1 VAIVND
7 AFAKKFYNGN
17 IDIVGHTFRREADA
31 GKPETVYEIVGVVKA
46 SKYYE
51 LREDPRPVAVFPTSQ
66 NDRQGPNT
74 NFALRIAGS
83 PTDAMAAVR
92 TALLAANPVMGV
104 EFRSFSAQIQESLLR
119 EQLMA
124 MLSGAFAVL
133 AVLLATLGLY
143 GVIAYMVARRRSEI
157 GVRMALGA
165 DRGKVIGL
173 VLRETMILLAAGL
186 AVGGALSYWAGRGAA
201 TLLYGLQP
209 YDAISLISAIGMLAI
224 AGLIASYAPA
234 RRAAGLDPMNA
245 LREE

>member
-1 VAIVND
+1 
-7 AFAKKFYNGN
+7 
-17 IDIVGHTFRREADA
+17 
-31 GKPETVYEIVGVVKA
+31 
-46 SKYYE
+46 
-51 LREDPRPVAVFPTSQ
+51 
-66 NDRQGPNT
+66 
-74 NFALRIAGS
+74 
-83 PTDAMAAVR
+83 
-92 TALLAANPVMGV
+92 MGV

-124 MLSGAFAVL
+124 MLSGAFAIL

-186 AVGGALSYWAGRGAA
+186 LVGGALSYWAGKGAA

-209 YDAISLISAIGMLAI
+209 YDAVSLISAIVMLAI